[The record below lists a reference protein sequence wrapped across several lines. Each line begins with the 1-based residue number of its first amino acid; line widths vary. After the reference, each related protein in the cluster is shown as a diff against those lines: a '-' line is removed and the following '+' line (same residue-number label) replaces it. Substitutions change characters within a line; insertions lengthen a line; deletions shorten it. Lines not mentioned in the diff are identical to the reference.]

1 MDILSKDRIGVE
13 EMRAYY
19 ATRFPYF
26 EANNQRIGRF
36 AKQMGYML
44 TKQMKNRK
52 YEYFYIKVTPN
63 SMNDE

>member
-36 AKQMGYML
+36 AKQMSYML